1 MAKRKQN
8 KAIDWKGIRSDYEA
22 GVMTVR
28 EIARWY
34 GISDTAIH
42 KKAKAEEWK
51 RKEKTQSPFEES
63 KAQRSALPPQSPVE
77 VIQPASV
84 KPEALADRARALTGR
99 LMDELETVTS
109 HVGELEDMICQEE
122 GDPRRRQALLKALS
136 LGERS
141 KTLKD
146 LSTTMKTLKEADAP
160 QGVKQQR
167 QAAAEN
173 AASSGSKFAP
183 RNGPRM
189 VVNNS

>member
-51 RKEKTQSPFEES
+51 RKEKPQSPFEEAR
-63 KAQRSALPPQSPVE
+63 AQRAPAPAQVE
-77 VIQPASV
+77 IVQPASV
-84 KPEALADRARALTGR
+84 KPEALTDRARALSGR

-109 HVGELEDMICQEE
+109 HVGELEDMIVQEE
-122 GDPRRRQALLKALS
+122 GDPRRRQALLKAIS

-146 LSTTMKTLKEADAP
+146 IATTMKTLNEASAP

-167 QAAAEN
+167 QAGAES
-173 AASSGSKFAP
+173 AASAGGRFAP
-183 RNGPRM
+183 RSGPRM
-189 VVNNS
+189 VVNND

>member
-8 KAIDWKGIRSDYEA
+8 KAIDWKGIGSDYEA

-51 RKEKTQSPFEES
+51 RKEKPQSPFEEAR
-63 KAQRSALPPQSPVE
+63 AQRTAPPAQVE
-77 VIQPASV
+77 IVQPTSV
-84 KPEALADRARALTGR
+84 KPEALTDRARALSGR

-109 HVGELEDMICQEE
+109 HVGELEDMIVQEE
-122 GDPRRRQALLKALS
+122 GDPRRRQALLKAIS

-146 LSTTMKTLKEADAP
+146 IATTMKTLNEASAP
-160 QGVKQQR
+160 VGKKAAR
-167 QAAAEN
+167 QATAETSAA
-173 AASSGSKFAP
+173 AGKFATP
-183 RNGPRM
+183 SAPKL
-189 VVNNS
+189 VVDNRS

>member
-42 KKAKAEEWK
+42 KKAKAEDWK
-51 RKEKTQSPFEES
+51 RKEKPQSPFEEARS
-63 KAQRSALPPQSPVE
+63 QRTVAPPQVE
-77 VIQPASV
+77 IVQPTSV
-84 KPEALADRARALTGR
+84 KPEALTDRARALSGR

-109 HVGELEDMICQEE
+109 HVGELEDMIVQEE
-122 GDPRRRQALLKALS
+122 GDPRRRQALLKAIS

-146 LSTTMKTLKEADAP
+146 IATTMKTLNEASAP

-167 QAAAEN
+167 QAAAES
-173 AASSGSKFAP
+173 AASAGGRFAP
-183 RNGPRM
+183 RTGPRL
-189 VVNNS
+189 VSSNN

>member
-1 MAKRKQN
+1 MTKRKQN

-34 GISDTAIH
+34 GVSDTAIH
-42 KKAKAEEWK
+42 KKAKSEEWK
-51 RKEKTQSPFEES
+51 RKEKPQSPFEEAR
-63 KAQRSALPPQSPVE
+63 AQRTVAPPQVEIVQPV
-77 VIQPASV
+77 SV
-84 KPEALADRARALTGR
+84 KPEALTDRARALSGR

-122 GDPRRRQALLKALS
+122 GDPRRRQALLKAIS

-146 LSTTMKTLKEADAP
+146 LATTMKTLNEAAAP

-173 AASSGSKFAP
+173 AAASGNRFAP
-183 RNGPRM
+183 RTGPRL
-189 VVNNS
+189 VSSNS